1 MMMFYFGILFSDFG
15 YLLVLF
21 ILISKIPNFFKG
33 KYSLRSEI
41 SVVIS

>member
-21 ILISKIPNFFKG
+21 ILISKIPNF
-33 KYSLRSEI
+33 LRENTPSDQK
-41 SVVIS
+41 